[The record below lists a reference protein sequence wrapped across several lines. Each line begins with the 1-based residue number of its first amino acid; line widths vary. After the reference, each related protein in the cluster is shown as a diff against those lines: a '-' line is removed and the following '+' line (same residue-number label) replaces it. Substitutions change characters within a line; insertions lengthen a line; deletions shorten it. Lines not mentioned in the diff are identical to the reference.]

1 MSTVVLTYL
10 LKVAMLVAAFSL
22 MFHLFVRKDTFHR
35 VGRLVLVVSLF
46 AAYVLPLCTV
56 KRHIVQ
62 KVPQVEAARQL
73 TAYQTEHADYISAR
87 DSEPASAAAVQPA
100 QTMHKGISWLQ
111 IAIAVYLAG
120 VLFVLCRI
128 AFSYMRVYSIIRRCR
143 KVSETDSMTILV
155 SDDNIQPFSWMNWIV
170 LPAKDLNN
178 RAILAHEKVH
188 VAMHHSRELLMVD
201 LMSLLQWFNPAVWM
215 LRRDLCSLHEYEAD
229 AGVLAS
235 GYDMDDYQNVLIN
248 RAVVAA
254 PVPFTNS
261 FHASSLRERISMI
274 NRRGSKP
281 RVLLKLAYIPVIVGL
296 WLAATALTVYDPVVV
311 EPDINREVGPN
322 WAPFDRNASIDESME
337 RATAQLRES
346 PEFKAY
352 MEQMHRPVETAPEN
366 GGKVNGHILD
376 VNGNPILYR
385 PVKASER
392 DKAGNIVKQCIVS
405 EGDGYFQ
412 ITGIADI
419 KHDLVFEADG
429 YAPQTFAFDRGNYE
443 IRLKPVPST
452 LKAGDAI
459 NGQVVLGHWANPG
472 GVLVQE
478 LDANGKE
485 VARTYTDQGMFS
497 FNVVKPG
504 NTIKVS
510 TSGFEPFTA
519 PIDIPYY
526 SIVLNEN

>member
-1 MSTVVLTYL
+1 
-10 LKVAMLVAAFSL
+10 
-22 MFHLFVRKDTFHR
+22 
-35 VGRLVLVVSLF
+35 
-46 AAYVLPLCTV
+46 
-56 KRHIVQ
+56 
-62 KVPQVEAARQL
+62 
-73 TAYQTEHADYISAR
+73 
-87 DSEPASAAAVQPA
+87 
-100 QTMHKGISWLQ
+100 
-111 IAIAVYLAG
+111 
-120 VLFVLCRI
+120 
-128 AFSYMRVYSIIRRCR
+128 
-143 KVSETDSMTILV
+143 
-155 SDDNIQPFSWMNWIV
+155 
-170 LPAKDLNN
+170 
-178 RAILAHEKVH
+178 
-188 VAMHHSRELLMVD
+188 
-201 LMSLLQWFNPAVWM
+201 M

-281 RVLLKLAYIPVIVGL
+281 RVLLKLAYIPVIAGL
-296 WLAATALTVYDPVVV
+296 WLAATSLTVYDPVVA

-322 WAPFDRNASIDESME
+322 WAPFDRNAGLDAEME